1 MDIYLYKKIPPPPY
15 MREVVDYH
23 PAPTPSFSLS
33 FFSTLAPLL
42 RFARTVISYLYLS
55 PPTTYTPPSSRRTT
69 GIISV
74 FPQTRLTRNVVQQAL
89 RALST
94 GRDILLLP
102 VSFCLARS
110 SFGFRLD
117 STSSIDN
124 SRLILRESGLL
135 PCRPEAAS
143 SSRRISWQPIISL
156 YLKSETRERGKKG
169 CAFLAANSDSNRR
182 ESRSNGLKLPMIT
195 SGGFCGSRLSIPL
208 TSV

>member
-1 MDIYLYKKIPPPPY
+1 MPANISPYLLLLLLILLILILILLLAFSPRACMYMCMCVLYVYACIYLYKKIPPPPY
-15 MREVVDYH
+15 MREVVDYS

-102 VSFCLARS
+102 AAPFCLARS
-110 SFGFRLD
+110 FLGFRLD
-117 STSSIDN
+117 STRLR
-124 SRLILRESGLL
+124 RLI
-135 PCRPEAAS
+135 
-143 SSRRISWQPIISL
+143 IH
-156 YLKSETRERGKKG
+156 
-169 CAFLAANSDSNRR
+169 D
-182 ESRSNGLKLPMIT
+182 
-195 SGGFCGSRLSIPL
+195 
-208 TSV
+208 

>member
-1 MDIYLYKKIPPPPY
+1 MPANISPYLLLLILLILILILILLSAFSPRACTYVCIYLYKKIPPPPY
-15 MREVVDYH
+15 MREVVDYP

-102 VSFCLARS
+102 TVLSRS
-110 SFGFRLD
+110 LLLWLSTRLD
-117 STSSIDN
+117 STD
-124 SRLILRESGLL
+124 
-135 PCRPEAAS
+135 
-143 SSRRISWQPIISL
+143 
-156 YLKSETRERGKKG
+156 
-169 CAFLAANSDSNRR
+169 
-182 ESRSNGLKLPMIT
+182 
-195 SGGFCGSRLSIPL
+195 
-208 TSV
+208 

>member
-1 MDIYLYKKIPPPPY
+1 MPANISPYLLLLILLILILILILLPAFYPCTCAYARACCMCMYVCIYLYKKIPPPPY
-15 MREVVDYH
+15 MREVVDYP

-94 GRDILLLP
+94 GRDILLLL
-102 VSFCLARS
+102 VVLSRS
-110 SFGFRLD
+110 LLLWLSTRLD
-117 STSSIDN
+117 SAD
-124 SRLILRESGLL
+124 
-135 PCRPEAAS
+135 
-143 SSRRISWQPIISL
+143 
-156 YLKSETRERGKKG
+156 
-169 CAFLAANSDSNRR
+169 
-182 ESRSNGLKLPMIT
+182 
-195 SGGFCGSRLSIPL
+195 
-208 TSV
+208 